1 MFSASAAIDSERFNG
16 SRDLTLFLLQFLLLV
31 TAKKLESNFWIEIK
45 LSDVSCCFFYINI
58 YIRKVHCSIN
68 YKALL

>member
-31 TAKKLESNFWIEIK
+31 TAKKLESNF
-45 LSDVSCCFFYINI
+45 
-58 YIRKVHCSIN
+58 
-68 YKALL
+68 